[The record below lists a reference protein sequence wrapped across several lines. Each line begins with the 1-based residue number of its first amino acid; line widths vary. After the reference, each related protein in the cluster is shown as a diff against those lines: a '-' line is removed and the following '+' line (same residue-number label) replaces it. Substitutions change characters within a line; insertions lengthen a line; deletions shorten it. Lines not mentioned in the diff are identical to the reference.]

1 MLSFFKQFSF
11 FEKIIISVIFII
23 FCNNLFLDIM
33 QIDAA
38 QYAGMSAEMAQTSS
52 YLEVKEFGNDY
63 LDKPPLLFWISSLS
77 IQFFGINN
85 FAYKF
90 PSFLFLLLSL
100 VSIFKFCQLFY
111 SEKVAKNA
119 VLIFATSQAYFLMTN
134 DVRTDAILT
143 SSVITAIWLFSEYF
157 ERKKL
162 KFLIFGSFF
171 IALAMMAK
179 GPIGL
184 IAVLL
189 PLGLNLIYHKK
200 WKLVFGWHW
209 FLVFII
215 IALLLLPMSY
225 GLYVQYD
232 LQTEK
237 IAYGK
242 KGQSGLYFYYWL
254 QSFGRITGENTW
266 NNGTP
271 FHFFLGSTLW
281 DFFPWILPL
290 YFSIFTKLKSVFS
303 SNKNKSEIISLV
315 GFLSIFLMLSL
326 SKYKLPHYVFVTFPF
341 AAIMSGDYFSN
352 LKLKQ
357 FNNWKIVFM
366 FFGFLI
372 LLLISIYPILFF
384 KELNLIL
391 FFCILSQIG
400 ILIYFNKQKQ
410 EKSSVFQLISIV
422 LILNIFL
429 SFVFYPKLLTF
440 QSDSVAGK
448 WSFENIQNQPIY
460 TYEIQSHAFNFYS
473 KNPFTKAVDSS
484 SIQTIEKPY
493 WLFIEKSKLKAIK
506 KYQYNKIKSFDS
518 YPITKLKLSFLLSK
532 TREQQLEKKY
542 LIRIVN

>member
-38 QYAGMSAEMAQTSS
+38 QYAGMSAEMAQTHS

-63 LDKPPLLFWISSLS
+63 LDKPPLLFWISSLF
-77 IQFFGINN
+77 IQLFGVNN
-85 FAYKF
+85 FAYKL

-100 VSIFKFCQLFY
+100 FSIYKFCKLFY

-134 DVRTDAILT
+134 DVRTDPILT
-143 SSVITAIWLFSEYF
+143 SSVITSIWLFSEYF

-209 FLVFII
+209 LLVFII
-215 IALLLLPMSY
+215 IALLLFPMSY
-225 GLYVQYD
+225 GLYIQYD

-281 DFFPWILPL
+281 DFFPWIVPL
-290 YFSIFTKLKSVFS
+290 YFSIFAKFKSVFS

-341 AAIMSGDYFSN
+341 AAIFIGDYFSN
-352 LKLKQ
+352 ISLKQ

-366 FFGFLI
+366 FFGILI
-372 LLLISIYPILFF
+372 LILISIYPILFF
-384 KELNLIL
+384 KELNFIL

-400 ILIYFNKQKQ
+400 ILIYFNKQRH
-410 EKSSVFQLISIV
+410 EKNIVFQLISVV

-448 WSFENIQNQPIY
+448 WSFRNMQNEPIY
-460 TYEIQSHAFNFYS
+460 TFEIQSHAFNYYS

-484 SIQTIEKPY
+484 SMQTIEKPY

-518 YPITKLKLSFLLSK
+518 YPITKLKLPFLLSK

>member
-1 MLSFFKQFSF
+1 MSSFFKQFSF
-11 FEKIIISVIFII
+11 LEKIVISVVFII

-38 QYAGMSAEMAQTSS
+38 QYSGISAEMAQTHS

-189 PLGLNLIYHKK
+189 PLGFNLIYHKK

-209 FLVFII
+209 LLVCII
-215 IALLLLPMSY
+215 IALLLFPMSY
-225 GLYVQYD
+225 GLYTQYD

-341 AAIMSGDYFSN
+341 AAIFIGDYFSN

-357 FNNWKIVFM
+357 FNNWKIIFM
-366 FFGFLI
+366 FFGILI

-384 KELNLIL
+384 KELNFIL
-391 FFCILSQIG
+391 FFCILLQIG
-400 ILIYFNKQKQ
+400 ILIYFSKQKQ

-422 LILNIFL
+422 LVLNIFL

-448 WSFENIQNQPIY
+448 WSFEKIQNQPIY

-473 KNPFTKAVDSS
+473 KNPFIKAVDSS
-484 SIQTIEKPY
+484 SMQTIEKPY

-506 KYQYNKIKSFDS
+506 KYHYNKIESFDS
-518 YPITKLKLSFLLSK
+518 YPITKLKLPFLLSK

>member
-1 MLSFFKQFSF
+1 MLSFLKRFSF
-11 FEKIIISVIFII
+11 FEKIIISIIFII
-23 FCNNLFLDIM
+23 FCNNLLLDIM

-38 QYAGMSAEMAQTSS
+38 QYAGISAEMSQTHS

-63 LDKPPLLFWISSLS
+63 LDKPPLLFWVSSVS
-77 IQFFGINN
+77 IALFGINN

-100 VSIFKFCQLFY
+100 VSIYKFCKLFY
-111 SEKVAKNA
+111 PEKTARNA
-119 VLIFATSQAYFLMTN
+119 VLIFASSQAFFLMTN

-143 SSVITAIWLFSEYF
+143 SSVITSIWLFSEYF

-171 IALAMMAK
+171 TALAMMAK

-184 IAVLL
+184 IAVLF

-209 FLVFII
+209 LLVFII
-215 IALLLLPMSY
+215 IALLLFPMSY

-237 IAYGK
+237 IAFGK

-290 YFSIFTKLKSVFS
+290 YFSIFAKFKSFF
-303 SNKNKSEIISLV
+303 NPNKSKNEIISLV
-315 GFLSIFLMLSL
+315 GLISIFLMLSM

-341 AAIMSGDYFSN
+341 AAIMTGDYFST

-357 FNNWKIVFM
+357 FNNWKIVFL
-366 FFGFLI
+366 FFGILI
-372 LLLISIYPILFF
+372 LILISIYPILFF
-384 KELNLIL
+384 KELNFIL

-400 ILIYFNKQKQ
+400 ILIYLKKQKQ
-410 EKSSVFQLISIV
+410 EQNSVFQLISIIV
-422 LILNIFL
+422 VLNIFL
-429 SFVFYPKLLTF
+429 SFVFYPKLLSF

-448 WSFENIQNQPIY
+448 WSCKNIQKEPIY
-460 TYEIQSHAFNFYS
+460 TFEFQSHAFNYYS
-473 KNPFTKAVDSS
+473 KNLFTKAVDSS
-484 SIQTIEKPY
+484 SMETIEKPY

-506 KYQYNKIKSFDS
+506 KYHYNKIKSFDS
-518 YPITKLKLSFLLSK
+518 YTITQLKLPFLMSK